1 MIETDYIM
9 RMIGMLTTILARLF
23 FLKRAKEF
31 PQALM
36 EIDNAEK
43 SLLGVDRNL
52 IRSLSPSQIMELW
65 GSDQSLALPKRYVLG
80 VLMKEEADILSLR
93 GEGEESA
100 ASAVISLDLLA
111 DTLLKSG
118 NTLDPAHEKHLLGV
132 VGLLKGRDLPAES
145 QERLVACYEALG
157 RFDKAENALFELMA
171 LDLRFYETGLLF
183 YQRLLARND
192 KELIQGNLP
201 RPEVEE
207 GAREFK
213 RRFCSVAS

>member
-9 RMIGMLTTILARLF
+9 RMIGLLTTLLARLF

-31 PQALM
+31 PQVLM

-52 IRSLSPSQIMELW
+52 IRSLSPSQIMELF
-65 GSDQSLALPKRYVLG
+65 GSDQSLAIPKRYVLG

-93 GEGEESA
+93 GEG
-100 ASAVISLDLLA
+100 
-111 DTLLKSG
+111 
-118 NTLDPAHEKHLLGV
+118 
-132 VGLLKGRDLPAES
+132 
-145 QERLVACYEALG
+145 LVACYETLG

-192 KELIQGNLP
+192 KELIQGKLP

-207 GAREFK
+207 GEREFK
-213 RRFCSVAS
+213 RRFCIVAS